1 MSLSVTGN
9 PFGSSKSIVEFIR
22 FLSYYILLFE
32 VVAMKLFEQ
41 LLPTFTIWYGT
52 LLLPIYTHYLYHFN
66 HHSALWIQD
75 PTSTMMIFGKGIKDD
90 DLFRRPERNLKVSE
104 RVFVF
109 HGTIE
114 VLELVFPT
122 ATTTIYMIIIALIQI
137 LNLMNRYKMV

>member
-1 MSLSVTGN
+1 
-9 PFGSSKSIVEFIR
+9 
-22 FLSYYILLFE
+22 
-32 VVAMKLFEQ
+32 
-41 LLPTFTIWYGT
+41 
-52 LLLPIYTHYLYHFN
+52 
-66 HHSALWIQD
+66 
-75 PTSTMMIFGKGIKDD
+75 MMIFGKGIKDD
-90 DLFRRPERNLKVSE
+90 DLFRRHERNLKVSE